1 MTLIIIIKASL
12 QRFCWLLVVGFQIRK
27 MLDPEYDDTSES
39 KRKKSYS
46 RREILE
52 KLEECEN
59 DVKRAVG
66 EIVADISP
74 FDVADSNVEDFE
86 EKVEKLDKV
95 SKVSFSTKQVMS
107 VCFALREVSV
117 SDGGNSVPVVWTS
130 RLAGSNKPSNTRPLA
145 LFPAKEDVELLK
157 EFIPIVEAEIKEMED
172 EGVLVE
178 VTEEGSSSEARAS
191 CSKCSMSMVQFFC
204 LSNSHRGK
212 YFCTRSMAK

>member
-1 MTLIIIIKASL
+1 M
-12 QRFCWLLVVGFQIRK
+12 IRR
-27 MLDPEYDDTSES
+27 MLDPDFDDTGET

-130 RLAGSNKPSNTRPLA
+130 RLAGSNKPTNT
-145 LFPAKEDVELLK
+145 
-157 EFIPIVEAEIKEMED
+157 
-172 EGVLVE
+172 
-178 VTEEGSSSEARAS
+178 
-191 CSKCSMSMVQFFC
+191 
-204 LSNSHRGK
+204 
-212 YFCTRSMAK
+212 

>member
-1 MTLIIIIKASL
+1 MILIMIIKASH
-12 QRFCWLLVVGFQIRK
+12 QRFCWLLVVGFQNRN

-95 SKVSFSTKQVMS
+95 SK
-107 VCFALREVSV
+107 
-117 SDGGNSVPVVWTS
+117 N
-130 RLAGSNKPSNTRPLA
+130 LA
-145 LFPAKEDVELLK
+145 AK
-157 EFIPIVEAEIKEMED
+157 I
-172 EGVLVE
+172 
-178 VTEEGSSSEARAS
+178 
-191 CSKCSMSMVQFFC
+191 
-204 LSNSHRGK
+204 
-212 YFCTRSMAK
+212 

>member
-130 RLAGSNKPSNTRPLA
+130 RLAGSNKPTNT
-145 LFPAKEDVELLK
+145 
-157 EFIPIVEAEIKEMED
+157 
-172 EGVLVE
+172 
-178 VTEEGSSSEARAS
+178 
-191 CSKCSMSMVQFFC
+191 
-204 LSNSHRGK
+204 
-212 YFCTRSMAK
+212 

>member
-1 MTLIIIIKASL
+1 MILIMIIKASL
-12 QRFCWLLVVGFQIRK
+12 QRFCWLLVVGFQNRK

-95 SKVSFSTKQVMS
+95 SKNLAAKIYKLKSAVKAKKFRRNEELLDEKFFSSSQYS
-107 VCFALREVSV
+107 VLQSQDPEDLSQTLSEASLHEETGRP
-117 SDGGNSVPVVWTS
+117 DTY
-130 RLAGSNKPSNTRPLA
+130 RLA
-145 LFPAKEDVELLK
+145 F
-157 EFIPIVEAEIKEMED
+157 
-172 EGVLVE
+172 
-178 VTEEGSSSEARAS
+178 
-191 CSKCSMSMVQFFC
+191 SKLCF
-204 LSNSHRGK
+204 K
-212 YFCTRSMAK
+212 